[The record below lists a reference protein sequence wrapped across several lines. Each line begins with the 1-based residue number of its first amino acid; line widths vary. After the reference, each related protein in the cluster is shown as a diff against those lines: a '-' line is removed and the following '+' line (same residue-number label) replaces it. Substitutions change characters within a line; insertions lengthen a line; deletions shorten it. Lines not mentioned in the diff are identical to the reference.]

1 MPNASDAP
9 RKPHR
14 GIYLLPNLLTTIG
27 LFFGFFAIV
36 SAIEGNFQ
44 PAAIAIFIAMIMDG
58 LDGRVA
64 RLTNTQ
70 SDFGVQ
76 YDSLSDMSCFGLAP
90 ALVMYQWAL
99 GDMGA
104 LGAMW
109 GNFGWLGAFTFA
121 ACAAL
126 RLARFNTQA
135 GVADKRYFQGLPS
148 PAAAAGLASL
158 VWLGQHL
165 SLDEGATISIFALL
179 VTVASGLL
187 MVSNFRYYSFKEI
200 DFRFRVPFIVLVAL
214 VLGVAVLS
222 LNPPGVLFSAFL
234 VYAVSGPVLTIMA
247 RRRHR
252 HETHQ
257 RRGSGHDNTT
267 GD

>member
-1 MPNASDAP
+1 MLPNA
-9 RKPHR
+9 
-14 GIYLLPNLLTTIG
+14 LTTTG

-36 SAIEGNFQ
+36 SAINLQFAA
-44 PAAIAIFIAMIMDG
+44 AAIAIFIAMVMDG

-76 YDSLSDMSCFGLAP
+76 YDSLSDMVCFGLAP

-99 GDMGA
+99 GDLSEMAGFVGK
-104 LGAMW
+104 LGW
-109 GNFGWLGAFTFA
+109 IGAFMFA

-148 PAAAAGLASL
+148 PAAAAGIASL
-158 VWLGQHL
+158 VWFGHNLGL
-165 SLDEGATISIFALL
+165 ESDAMRVFALI
-179 VTVASGLL
+179 VTAVTGLL
-187 MVSNFRYYSFKEI
+187 MVSNFRYYSFKEV
-200 DFRFRVPFIVLVAL
+200 DFRYRVPFVVMVIL
-214 VLGVAVLS
+214 VLGLAFLA
-222 LNPPGVLFSAFL
+222 LYPPMVLFLTFL
-234 VYAVSGPVLTIMA
+234 VYASSGPVLTIML

-252 HETHQ
+252 QESAI
-257 RRGSGHDNTT
+257 RRSSG
-267 GD
+267 GE